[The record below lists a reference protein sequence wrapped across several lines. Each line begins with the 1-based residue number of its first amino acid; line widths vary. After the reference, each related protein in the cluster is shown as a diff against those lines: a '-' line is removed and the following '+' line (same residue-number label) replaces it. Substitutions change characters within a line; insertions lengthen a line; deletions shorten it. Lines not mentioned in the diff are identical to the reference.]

1 MRAVAVPEGEK
12 IKYKPYRLTHAKD
25 YLVAYVFIIPS
36 LAGFIIF
43 FGVPAIRGL
52 LLSFTDWDL
61 LSPSKFIGFE
71 NYAKLFQDSEF
82 WNSLWVTIQYVVEN
96 VPIQTLSS
104 LLIAVLM
111 AKVGTS
117 MAFRGVMLIPWLLP
131 NVVVALL
138 WSWLLDPAFGFFNE
152 LIKNAGHSPLPFL
165 TSTAMALP
173 SVVGINIWR
182 HMGYIALLIFAGI
195 QSIPKEIDE
204 AALIDGAGPWRAF
217 FSVTMP
223 LLRPVLAFVVI
234 TAIIGSFQIY
244 DTVAIA
250 TKGGPVQSTW
260 VLNFLIFKTAFQG
273 YQMGYAT
280 AITMVLFVILIGI
293 TYIQMRLMRAGEAD

>member
-1 MRAVAVPEGEK
+1 MKALSAIELRRGKVRSFSIVH
-12 IKYKPYRLTHAKD
+12 LKD
-25 YLVAYVFIIPS
+25 YLIAYVFIIPS
-36 LAGFIIF
+36 LAGFAIF
-43 FGVPAIRGL
+43 FAIPAIRGL
-52 LLSFTDWDL
+52 VLSFTDWNL
-61 LSPSKFIGFE
+61 LNSPTFIRFE
-71 NYAKLFQDSEF
+71 NYLRLSQDEEF

-117 MAFRGVMLIPWLLP
+117 MAFRGVMIIPWLLP

-138 WSWLLDPAFGFFNE
+138 WSWLLDPAFGFINE
-152 LIKNAGHSPLPFL
+152 VIKQFGHGPLPFL

-182 HMGYIALLIFAGI
+182 HMGYIALMIFAGI
-195 QSIPKEIDE
+195 QSIPKEVDE

-217 FSVTMP
+217 FHVTLP

-260 VLNFLIFKTAFQG
+260 VLNFLIYKTAFEG
-273 YQMGYAT
+273 YEMGYAT
-280 AITMVLFVILIGI
+280 AVTMVLFAILIGI
-293 TYIQMRLMRAGEAD
+293 TFIQMRLMRAGEAD

>member
-1 MRAVAVPEGEK
+1 MTTLDRKRFYRRARARDSFGAF
-12 IKYKPYRLTHAKD
+12 L
-25 YLVAYVFIIPS
+25 FIVPS
-36 LAGFIIF
+36 LIGFIIF
-43 FGVPAIRGL
+43 FLVPTIRGVSI
-52 LLSFTDWDL
+52 SFTNWNL
-61 LSPSKFIGFE
+61 LNKSRFIRFE
-71 NYAKLFQDSEF
+71 NYANLFQDDQF
-82 WNSLWVTIQYVVEN
+82 WNSLWVTVQYVVEN
-96 VPIQTLSS
+96 VPVQVLMS

-138 WSWLLDPAFGFFNE
+138 WVWLLDPAFGFLNE
-152 LIKNAGHSPLPFL
+152 LIKHLGHGPLPFL
-165 TSTAMALP
+165 TSTAMAMP

-182 HMGYIALLIFAGI
+182 HMGYIALIIFAGI
-195 QSIPKEIDE
+195 QSIPKEVDE

-217 FSVTMP
+217 FHVTVP
-223 LLRPVLAFVVI
+223 LLRPVLAFVII
-234 TAIIGSFQIY
+234 TAVIGSFQIY

-260 VLNFLIFKTAFQG
+260 VMNFMIYKTAFES

-293 TYIQMRLMRAGEAD
+293 TYVQMRLMRAGEGD